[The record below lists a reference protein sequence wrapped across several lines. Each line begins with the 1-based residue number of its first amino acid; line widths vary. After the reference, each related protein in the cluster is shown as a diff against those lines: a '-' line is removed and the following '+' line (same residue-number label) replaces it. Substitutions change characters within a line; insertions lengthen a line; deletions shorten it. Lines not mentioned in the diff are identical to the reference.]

1 MPIHDITS
9 HAELSEEAKRLA
21 DNSSDAFD
29 AVVSAAESLLSLD
42 ENFGSNDDVAK
53 LAVVHQVN
61 LMVSHTPDATQLSSK
76 SQAARSWSFRDAVP
90 TLDPMA
96 EALAEELLPDDKEV
110 DAYAVLN
117 SLR

>member
-1 MPIHDITS
+1 MPVHDVTS
-9 HAELSEEAKRLA
+9 HATLSEEADRLA
-21 DNSSDAFD
+21 SNASDAFV
-29 AVVSAAESLLSLD
+29 AVVSAAESMLSLD
-42 ENFGSNDDVAK
+42 EDFGNKDDVAE
-53 LAVVHQVN
+53 LAIVYQVN

-96 EALAEELLPDDKEV
+96 EAMAEKLLPDDEEV